1 VWFPHAIPKHAFILW
16 LAMQD
21 RLLIGD
27 HLIKWGYKGEVKC
40 LFCHNQMESMEHLF
54 LNVVSVIEFESFV
67 CIIVK

>member
-40 LFCHNQMESMEHLF
+40 LFCHNQMESM
-54 LNVVSVIEFESFV
+54 
-67 CIIVK
+67 